1 VTRHRVFGPVYIV
14 GVAESQLGEVWDQTE
29 LSMVALAA
37 REALME
43 AGMTYKDVDAVFT
56 NYMGEE
62 GSVQVGEYLGIQP
75 RFADSSDL
83 GGAAFEAFVHHA
95 VLAIDAGRC
104 EVALVAYASRQRTR
118 RVRTMSRDNDR
129 STLASQFELSYG
141 LPAPVG
147 HYALIAARHMYQFG
161 TKPEQLA
168 EVAVAARKWA
178 QLNPKAW
185 SRDPLT
191 VEDVLASRMICDPL
205 HRLDCCLI
213 TDGGGAIVVTNRAR
227 ARNAN
232 SKPIRILGAGESH
245 THWTIAQMPDMTVS
259 AGAVSASEAFAMAGI
274 TPSDVDVLEPYD
286 SFTITVLLALE
297 DLGFCAKGEGGS
309 FVENGRLAPGGALPA
324 LTSGGG
330 LSYNHPGAF
339 GLMLLIEA
347 VRQLRGDAGDRQVPN
362 ANIGVAHG
370 VGGFMSTASTVVLA
384 RD

>member
-1 VTRHRVFGPVYIV
+1 MTRHRVFGPVYIV

-129 STLASQFELSYG
+129 STLASQFDLSYG

>member
-309 FVENGRLAPGGALPA
+309 FVEDGRLAPGGALPA